1 MLSSVSVPGN
11 GFVTASRM
19 ATCMSSPLSRCRTDF
34 LPYISITRA
43 THSHPGGKKH
53 LPLHSTEPCTGHG
66 GEGGKPASPTMPHHP
81 LCFQS
86 PGSPP
91 RYSVFVSFVPMGT
104 WGTLGGGGF
113 YQIDSRQSFHLCFV
127 DFSTTET
134 YCSYFCLPIVPVAL
148 HRKIHQASAL
158 PLK

>member
-34 LPYISITRA
+34 LPYTSLTRA

-53 LPLHSTEPCTGHG
+53 LPLHSTAPCTGHG

-91 RYSVFVSFVPMGT
+91 RYNRLFPLYLWAPEALRGV
-104 WGTLGGGGF
+104 F

-148 HRKIHQASAL
+148 HRKIRQASAL